1 MPKLPGEGHQT
12 RHWIPASSRE
22 RAPRRSVEDGVVT
35 MKVTDN
41 PERSRYELHD
51 GDTLVGFSEYHLHD
65 GQFAFLH
72 TQVDPDFGG
81 HGYGGVL
88 VRASLDDARERGITV
103 LPYCPFVRGWIGK
116 HPEYVELVPEAE
128 RAKFDL

>member
-88 VRASLDDARERGITV
+88 VRASLDAGGSASTPSTSSSSPRPSAPSSTSD
-103 LPYCPFVRGWIGK
+103 PDP
-116 HPEYVELVPEAE
+116 
-128 RAKFDL
+128 